1 MAYAVIR
8 VRGTVEVNCEIART
22 MELMGL
28 FRVNTC
34 AIVPED
40 DVTKGMLRKA
50 KDYITWGEITEDTL
64 ANMIGARGRA
74 VGDTPLCDGCAKE
87 KTGFDNIGAIAKAVA
102 SGECRLRDIEGMKP
116 VFRLHPPVKGYE
128 GIKRSFVNGGALGY
142 RGEAINDLI
151 ARML

>member
-8 VRGTVEVNCEIART
+8 VRGTVGVNRDVKRT

-28 FRVNTC
+28 FKVNTC
-34 AIVPED
+34 AIVSED
-40 DVTKGMLRKA
+40 DVSKGMLNKA
-50 KDYITWGEITEDTL
+50 KDCVTWGEIDEATL
-64 ANMIGARGRA
+64 AEMIRSRGRA
-74 VGDTPLCDGCAKE
+74 IGDTPLCDSCVKE
-87 KTGFDNIGAIAKAVA
+87 KTGFESVDAMAKAVA

-128 GIKRSFVNGGALGY
+128 GIKRPFVSGGALGY

-151 ARML
+151 SRML

>member
-8 VRGTVEVNCEIART
+8 VRGSAGVRHDIAMT

-34 AIVPED
+34 AIVSED
-40 DVTKGMLRKA
+40 DVSKGMLAKA
-50 KDYITWGEITEDTL
+50 KDYVTWGEVDEATL
-64 ANMIGARGRA
+64 AGMVRARGRA
-74 VGDTPLCDGCAKE
+74 VGDTPICDDCVKE
-87 KTGFDNIGAIAKAVA
+87 KTGFETVEALAKSVA
-102 SGECRLRDIEGMKP
+102 SGECRLRDVEGMKP

-128 GIKRSFVNGGALGY
+128 GIKRPFSSGGALGY
-142 RGEAINDLI
+142 RGAAINDLI

>member
-1 MAYAVIR
+1 VAYAVIR
-8 VRGTVEVNCEIART
+8 VRGTTGVHRDIAHT

-34 AIVPED
+34 AIVSED
-40 DVTKGMLRKA
+40 AVSKGMLNKA
-50 KDYITWGEITEDTL
+50 KDYVTWGEVDEATL
-64 ANMIGARGRA
+64 AEMIRARGRA
-74 VGDTPLCDGCAKE
+74 VGDTPLCDDCARE
-87 KTGFDNIGAIAKAVA
+87 KTGFENVEAIAKAVA

-128 GIKRSFVNGGALGY
+128 GIKRPYSSGGALGY
-142 RGEAINDLI
+142 RGGAINDLI